1 MGKDQHLAK
10 FVKLCK
16 EAIKNGNTVDSV
28 TPTELKAAA
37 KLLELSAI
45 TRWGIADLASVTG
58 AGRKS
63 QQIAKDVYDEY
74 MNA

>member
-1 MGKDQHLAK
+1 MKKDQNLAR

-16 EAIKNGNTVDSV
+16 EVIKDGKSTDAV

-37 KLLELSAI
+37 ELLELAEV
-45 TRWGIADLASVTG
+45 TRWGITDLAGVTG

-63 QQIAKDVYDEY
+63 QQIAKDVYEEY
-74 MNA
+74 MS